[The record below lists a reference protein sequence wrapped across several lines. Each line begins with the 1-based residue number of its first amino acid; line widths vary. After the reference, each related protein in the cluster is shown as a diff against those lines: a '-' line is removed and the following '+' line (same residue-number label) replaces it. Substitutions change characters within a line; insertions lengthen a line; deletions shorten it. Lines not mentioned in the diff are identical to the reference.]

1 MPRFFIT
8 KEQFSDGVISI
19 TGEDAFHIARAQR
32 MAVGEEIVVCDTEGT
47 TYICRLDYIRDD
59 IVQCTPLSQSKE
71 STEPPV
77 EIHLFMAWPKG
88 DKLETIVQKA
98 TELGVTSVTPFSS
111 QFCIKHP
118 KDEKLP
124 RQLAR
129 LARIAEEAA
138 KQSGR
143 SKLPEI
149 RTPLSFSEAI
159 SAMREC
165 QLPLLCYESE
175 AGHTLRTALE
185 ECTPLPA
192 SIGLMVG
199 SEGGFSESEVKEATQ
214 SGILSVGLGKR
225 ILRCETAPV
234 VALSCILFHTEL

>member
-8 KEQFSDGVISI
+8 KEQFSEGVIKI

-47 TYICRLDYIRDD
+47 TYTCRLDYIRDD

-199 SEGGFSESEVKEATQ
+199 SEGGFSENEVKEATQ